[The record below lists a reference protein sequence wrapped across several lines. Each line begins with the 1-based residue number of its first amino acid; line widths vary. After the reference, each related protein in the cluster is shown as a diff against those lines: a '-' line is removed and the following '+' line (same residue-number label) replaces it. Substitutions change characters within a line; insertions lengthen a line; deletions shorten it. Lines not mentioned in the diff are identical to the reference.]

1 MTTPRTDATR
11 ADAHQ
16 GGRTDLC
23 RLTILADH
31 TQVDLA
37 VPFGVPVA
45 LIIPGIVDMIESH
58 SIANDF
64 ANPAEPHEPTEW
76 VLARIGQSP
85 LSATLSLGEHGVRDG
100 DLLVLQSAATSAPA
114 PLFDDI
120 MHNVAAIEADRYRRW
135 TPLSARLMGSTVAV
149 LAITAGAV
157 ALLRARAESDSL
169 LGAFAALIVATLL
182 LTAGT
187 VVSRIYLDRA
197 AAVVLCGCALPL
209 AFTAG
214 ALMVPG
220 RLGAAGLLLGV
231 VTCGAAAAL
240 ALRVSGVGLSLFTGV
255 AAAALLVSVAAAVG
269 TLTEQP
275 AYAIGA
281 VLAAAA
287 LAGLALAPR
296 ISMLLAKLPLPPVPA
311 PGSAV
316 DIEEETLE
324 PDAVLPSYV
333 SLEARAARAR
343 QYLTGLVFAMTA
355 LTAAGALLAA
365 KIFTDGG
372 IYWPGTILA
381 TVCAGVLMLRGRTYA
396 SAEQAVP
403 LIGGGAAIVLM
414 LLIGAA
420 VTNPG
425 QSVGVFAL
433 TVVVVGLA
441 LALGVIAP
449 NQTFSPVLRRSVEL
463 LDYAAIAAVVP
474 LVCWVSGLFTMMR
487 GL

>member
-1 MTTPRTDATR
+1 MTAARVDASP
-11 ADAHQ
+11 ADAHR

-37 VPFGVPVA
+37 VPFGVPLA

-64 ANPAEPHEPTEW
+64 DTPAEPFEPTEW

-100 DLLVLQSAATSAPA
+100 DLLVLQSAPTSAPA

-120 MHNVAAIEADRYRRW
+120 MHNVAALEADRYRRW
-135 TPLSARLMGSTVAV
+135 TPLAARVMGSAVAV
-149 LAITAGAV
+149 LATVAGAG
-157 ALLRARAESDSL
+157 ALLLARAESDSL
-169 LGAFAALIVATLL
+169 VGAFAALFVAALL
-182 LTAGT
+182 ITAGT

-197 AAVVLCGCALPL
+197 AAAVLCGCAMPL

-220 RLGAAGLLLGV
+220 RLGAPGLLLGI

-240 ALRVSGVGLSLFTGV
+240 ALRISGVGLSLFTGI
-255 AAAALLVSVAAAVG
+255 AAAALPVSAAAAVG

-275 AYAIGA
+275 TYAIGA
-281 VLAAAA
+281 VLAAVA
-287 LAGLALAPR
+287 LVGLAAAPR
-296 ISMLLAKLPLPPVPA
+296 IAMLLAKLPLPPVPA

-316 DIEEETLE
+316 DIEEEALE
-324 PDAVLPSYV
+324 PDAALPSFA
-333 SLEARAARAR
+333 SLALRAARAR
-343 QYLTGLVFAMTA
+343 QYLTGLVCAMTG
-355 LTAAGALLAA
+355 LTAVGALVAA
-365 KIFTDGG
+365 RVFADGG
-372 IYWPGTILA
+372 VYWPGTILA
-381 TVCAGVLMLRGRTYA
+381 SVCAGVLMLRGRTYA
-396 SAEQAVP
+396 SAEQAAP

-414 LLIGAA
+414 LLVGAT

-433 TVVVVGLA
+433 AVVVAGLA
-441 LALGVIAP
+441 LTLGIIAP
-449 NQTFSPVLRRSVEL
+449 NQTFSPVLRRCVEL

>member
-1 MTTPRTDATR
+1 
-11 ADAHQ
+11 
-16 GGRTDLC
+16 
-23 RLTILADH
+23 
-31 TQVDLA
+31 
-37 VPFGVPVA
+37 
-45 LIIPGIVDMIESH
+45 
-58 SIANDF
+58 
-64 ANPAEPHEPTEW
+64 
-76 VLARIGQSP
+76 
-85 LSATLSLGEHGVRDG
+85 
-100 DLLVLQSAATSAPA
+100 
-114 PLFDDI
+114 
-120 MHNVAAIEADRYRRW
+120 MHNVAALEADRYRRW
-135 TPLSARLMGSTVAV
+135 TPLSARVMGSAVAV
-149 LAITAGAV
+149 LAMTAGAG
-157 ALLRARAESDSL
+157 ALLRARTESDSL
-169 LGAFAALIVATLL
+169 LGAFVALFVAALLI
-182 LTAGT
+182 TAGT

-197 AAVVLCGCALPL
+197 AAVVLCGCAMPL

-220 RLGAAGLLLGV
+220 RLGAAGLLLGA

-240 ALRVSGVGLSLFTGV
+240 AMRISGVGLALFTGV
-255 AAAALLVSVAAAVG
+255 AAATLPLSVAAAVG

-275 AYAIGA
+275 TYAIGA
-281 VLAAAA
+281 VLAAVA
-287 LAGLALAPR
+287 LGGLAFAPR

-324 PDAVLPSYV
+324 PDAILPSFV
-333 SLEARAARAR
+333 SLASRAARAR
-343 QYLTGLVFAMTA
+343 QYLTGLVCAMTA
-355 LTAAGALLAA
+355 LTAGGALLAA
-365 KIFTDGG
+365 KVFTDGG
-372 IYWPGTILA
+372 IFWSGTILA
-381 TVCAGVLMLRGRTYA
+381 VVCAGVLMLRGRTYA
-396 SAEQAVP
+396 SAEQAIP

-414 LLIGAA
+414 LLVGAA

-433 TVVVVGLA
+433 TVLVAGIA